1 MKKIICML
9 TAFILVFAFA
19 ACGNK
24 DQKPTETSSASS
36 GDTAA
41 GHKSDSTQDTTVNAE
56 DNQETTA
63 PAQEQNPYLFHY
75 NDLEIAINADAA
87 PILKALGEP
96 KSYTEQTSCAFE
108 GLDKTYFYGGFY
120 LQTYPADSKDYVYCL
135 WFADDSVAT
144 DEGIRIGSSQADVEK
159 AYGADA
165 YRDNGSF
172 VSQKGNTLLTV
183 IMKDGI
189 VSSVQYQ
196 LMDI

>member
-1 MKKIICML
+1 ML

-24 DQKPTETSSASS
+24 DQKPTETSNASAGDAVTGHSS
-36 GDTAA
+36 
-41 GHKSDSTQDTTVNAE
+41 QNTTVNSE
-56 DNQETTA
+56 TYQETTA
-63 PAQEQNPYLFHY
+63 PTQEQVPHLFHY
-75 NDLEIAINADAA
+75 NDLEIAINADAG
-87 PILKALGEP
+87 PVLEALGEP

-120 LQTYPADSKDYVYCL
+120 LQTYPADNKDYVYCL
-135 WFADDSVAT
+135 WFADDSIAT

-165 YRDNGSF
+165 YQDNGSF
-172 VSQKGNTLLTV
+172 VSQKGDTLLTV
-183 IMKDGI
+183 ILKDGV